1 MLLNNLVQSYWTN
14 VQCNSV
20 TGRLMWDYPF
30 NNFFFIKVALCAKNL
45 YISFKCIGILP
56 RLFQAKL
63 SCFLPFMLSC
73 NINVSCKYIIF
84 PNKANLK
91 CYIFQ
96 YFYKWD
102 CFSYIR
108 NHHSQLNWIWG
119 KTGIGYAHFYSTSP
133 TYLLPF
139 PLQSHTVSFF
149 SVYVVQHDVPTC
161 TIAV

>member
-1 MLLNNLVQSYWTN
+1 MVCFKKLEDCLFKETVELICGSHFVRECRWPWVATRVSSSPTAYVHDWLMLLNNLVQSYWTN

-56 RLFQAKL
+56 RLLQAKL
-63 SCFLPFMLSC
+63 LCFLPFMLSC

-96 YFYKWD
+96 YF
-102 CFSYIR
+102 
-108 NHHSQLNWIWG
+108 L
-119 KTGIGYAHFYSTSP
+119 
-133 TYLLPF
+133 
-139 PLQSHTVSFF
+139 
-149 SVYVVQHDVPTC
+149 
-161 TIAV
+161 